1 MFVCIC
7 ITESAHIYF
16 AVMQENDEPSV
27 IPDSLDSGDAR
38 PSPPLFDSS
47 SSSVSS
53 ETLSD
58 ESEMEIEVG
67 YKAFESSTISASYKK
82 MVLAKQVLEGGH
94 ADSQAEDDL
103 VDHSEA
109 VTGYRFVSMNQLAD
123 LCALLRCP
131 ECSCDALTLQEN
143 HDRGK
148 GLSSWLDI
156 VCRVCGHIVSF
167 TTSQQTASFMDVNRR
182 SVLAA
187 REIGCGRACLETF
200 CCMMDI
206 PSPVAAVSF
215 HSHVTSVHKSVR
227 EKCSESMHKARQLVK
242 KA

>member
-1 MFVCIC
+1 MI
-7 ITESAHIYF
+7 
-16 AVMQENDEPSV
+16 AV
-27 IPDSLDSGDAR
+27 
-38 PSPPLFDSS
+38 
-47 SSSVSS
+47 
-53 ETLSD
+53 
-58 ESEMEIEVG
+58 
-67 YKAFESSTISASYKK
+67 
-82 MVLAKQVLEGGH
+82 
-94 ADSQAEDDL
+94 
-103 VDHSEA
+103 
-109 VTGYRFVSMNQLAD
+109 
-123 LCALLRCP
+123 
-131 ECSCDALTLQEN
+131 
-143 HDRGK
+143 K

-156 VCRVCGHIVSF
+156 VCCVCGHVVSF

-227 EKCSESMHKARQLVK
+227 EKRSESMHKARQLVK